1 MVTAPAY
8 FEKLNELC
16 VEENLPLIRDMLIV
30 SGVVSEAGNL
40 DRECYEWNV
49 ECRNTIR
56 GSTGIMDD
64 ETAFSGRVSETL
76 VWPVARLYT
85 ETYLKQEDKDRI
97 SAMTD
102 EIMDA
107 YHGIL
112 ENADFL
118 SDETR
123 TKAVEKLDAM
133 QAFILYP
140 DDWSKYSCEE
150 LSFKSKEEGGTR
162 KWSITTMLCTL
173 GRGRTSME
181 AFNPPNTVP
190 VSVCCSYLF
199 FVYGIMR
206 RKGRNFYK

>member
-1 MVTAPAY
+1 M
-8 FEKLNELC
+8 
-16 VEENLPLIRDMLIV
+16 
-30 SGVVSEAGNL
+30 
-40 DRECYEWNV
+40 
-49 ECRNTIR
+49 
-56 GSTGIMDD
+56 
-64 ETAFSGRVSETL
+64 L

-85 ETYLKQEDKDRI
+85 EKYLNQDDKDRI
-97 SAMTD
+97 SAMVD
-102 EIMDA
+102 DILA
-107 YHGIL
+107 YYHEIL
-112 ENADFL
+112 EGADFL
-118 SDETR
+118 SEETR
-123 TKAVEKLDAM
+123 ANAVEKLETIHK
-133 QAFILYP
+133 FILYP

-162 KWSITTMLCTL
+162 KWSITTMLCTP